1 MTVRYVYVTGGVS
14 VDQFLVVHA
23 PQTLIKGDF
32 VSLYL
37 FMFYVV
43 NFFYPVERRS
53 SMLCI
58 HNKNYVIYLLSL
70 VVVCTER
77 EVNEYT

>member
-43 NFFYPVERRS
+43 KIFIQSKGAVLCYAYTIKI
-53 SMLCI
+53 MLFTYC
-58 HNKNYVIYLLSL
+58 LLSL
-70 VVVCTER
+70 YARKEK
-77 EVNEYT
+77 